1 MPDSFF
7 DVRDFG
13 ATGDGLHKETHALQK
28 AIDTCHRAGGGRV
41 LLPAGRYLSGTIFLK
56 SNVELHLQNGAV
68 LLGSP
73 DAEDYNAE
81 DIFPENIAFA
91 SENVTARHLVIAYQQ
106 ENIAITG
113 NGTIDGNS
121 SAFFDSL
128 PAGKSATYR
137 YKSGN
142 FPIPEWR
149 PGQMIFLCRCKNVT
163 VRDVRLFNSPYWTL
177 FLLGCDDVQIRGLR
191 IENPSATANGDGI
204 DMDCCRNVTIS
215 DCIVRSG
222 DDCITLRANSR
233 ALGENAQPCENVV
246 VSNCVLSTPCNAIR
260 VGVGDGKI
268 RNCLFNN
275 IVIPEASRGISVV
288 SLYHKTENSQHG
300 TSIENVHFSDF
311 LMDADVPITM
321 GMGEGA
327 EKPAA
332 MRDISFNRFRVTA
345 WAAAQVVGN
354 AEVPVQRVHFCD
366 CDWTV
371 RGGTENL
378 LFQTEF
384 PPSLSHHGYR
394 GRNGEAA
401 LPCAIYGADI
411 ESITFENLRLRWEE
425 ISAVW
430 RESIFLER
438 ARDVEVLRSTLRQ
451 PQEESGAAIRCIC
464 CEEITLDGCRAAR
477 GTATFLQV
485 ENSAP
490 NASITDSNNDWR
502 HAAQPLETDIPVAQQ
517 DFAA

>member
-1 MPDSFF
+1 MPDRFF
-7 DVRDFG
+7 DARSYG
-13 ATGDGLHKETHALQK
+13 AIGDGLHKETHALQK
-28 AIDTCHRAGGGRV
+28 AIDACHRAGGGRV
-41 LLPAGRYLSGTIFLK
+41 LLAAGRYLSGTIFLK
-56 SNVELHLQNGAV
+56 SNVELHLQTGAV

-91 SENVTARHLVIAYQQ
+91 SENVTARHLVIAYRQ

-121 SAFFDSL
+121 PAFFDPL
-128 PAGKSATYR
+128 PADKSATYR
-137 YKSGN
+137 NKTGN
-142 FPIPEWR
+142 FPIPNWR
-149 PGQMIFLCRCKNVT
+149 PGQMVFLCRCKNVA

-177 FLLGCDDVQIRGLR
+177 FLLGCNDVQIRGLL
-191 IENPSATANGDGI
+191 IENPPATANGDGI
-204 DMDCCRNVTIS
+204 DVDCCRNVTIS

-222 DDCITLRANSR
+222 DDCLTLRANSR

-260 VGVGDGKI
+260 VGVGDGEI
-268 RNCLFNN
+268 RNGLFNN

-288 SLYHKTENSQHG
+288 SLYRKTHWSQHG
-300 TSIENVHFSDF
+300 TRIENVHFSDF

-321 GMGEGA
+321 GVGEA
-327 EKPAA
+327 ARASAA

-354 AEVPVQRVHFCD
+354 AEVPVQRVRFCD

-371 RGGTENL
+371 RGGTENIE
-378 LFQTEF
+378 FQTEL
-384 PPSLSHHGYR
+384 PSPLSHHGYR

-411 ESITFENLRLRWEE
+411 EGITFENLRLRWDE
-425 ISAVW
+425 ISPVW
-430 RESIFLER
+430 RDGIFLER
-438 ARDVEVLRSTLRQ
+438 ARDVEVLQSTLRQ
-451 PQEESGAAIRCIC
+451 PQNTSGAAVHCIS
-464 CEEITLDGCRAAR
+464 CENIAIESCRAAR
-477 GTATFLQV
+477 GTGTFLQA
-485 ENSAP
+485 EESAP
-490 NASITDSNNDWR
+490 GTCVRAVNNDWR
-502 HAAQPLETDIPVAQQ
+502 HAAQALKTDLSVTQ
-517 DFAA
+517 